1 MHIVIKEYGLIQR
14 KYIVLHNALKQ
25 RHIGYLAMH
34 KAVAQRVLPPCST
47 DS

>member
-34 KAVAQRVLPPCST
+34 IERVAANEE
-47 DS
+47 